1 MHQPPQKNLEECD
14 RNSAHFKTAFISV
27 PADINILQTSKF
39 PLSKANH
46 IGVTVVSSILI
57 SRGNQSVSSM
67 PKKTITST
75 CTRKGTYVIDK
86 FASAPADSSIWI
98 TPTCSRHMAGNK
110 AGTRQSKFLKLRA
123 QNVKLK
129 VYARSLNKGKRAST
143 YLLWPSPQATFLPA
157 ANSC

>member
-1 MHQPPQKNLEECD
+1 VSAPAATKKLEECD
-14 RNSAHFKTAFISV
+14 RNSTHFKTAFKSV

-75 CTRKGTYVIDK
+75 CTRKVAYVIDK

-110 AGTRQSKFLKLRA
+110 AGTRKSKFLKLRA

-129 VYARSLNKGKRAST
+129 STCSISQQRKARIHLLALAQPTGHFLARS
-143 YLLWPSPQATFLPA
+143 Q
-157 ANSC
+157 